1 MFQIKLFNVIAV
13 CLNVLKMKICHT
25 SKSTGPDTISMCQVS
40 DCSMLQAPP
49 ERGHRDQPQGA
60 GDRRALQPQLQ
71 AGHHLLRELR
81 KSTST

>member
-1 MFQIKLFNVIAV
+1 
-13 CLNVLKMKICHT
+13 
-25 SKSTGPDTISMCQVS
+25 
-40 DCSMLQAPP
+40 MLQAPP
-49 ERGHRDQPQGA
+49 ERRHRDQPQGA